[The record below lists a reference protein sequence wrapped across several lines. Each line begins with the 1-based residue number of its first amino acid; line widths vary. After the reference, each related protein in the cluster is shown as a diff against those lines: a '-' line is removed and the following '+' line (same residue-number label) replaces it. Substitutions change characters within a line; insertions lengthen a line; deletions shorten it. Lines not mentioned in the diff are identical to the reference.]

1 MVAIVNGYV
10 CFTSCD
16 AKSAQQ
22 GKDPNA
28 PPGAPPG
35 TKAHRPGDP
44 PAGVDGQPATVLGGA
59 LQDLVNGQSV
69 TPSASAASSQGAK
82 APPQRSVDRLA

>member
-10 CFTSCD
+10 CFTTCD

-28 PPGAPPG
+28 PPG
-35 TKAHRPGDP
+35 T
-44 PAGVDGQPATVLGGA
+44 PAGVSAKDAKPGSFDTQPATVLGGA
-59 LQDLVNGQSV
+59 LKDLLD
-69 TPSASAASSQGAK
+69 ASAVQPSDPSQAANATPK
-82 APPQRSVDRLA
+82 PSVNRLV